1 VAGSARYTA
10 ILDANVL
17 FPQLVRDLLLSLA
30 ACGLYHA
37 RWSPDINEEWTRNLR
52 RKRPELADKIPRI
65 VDALNRTVPDCL
77 VTGYRPLVPS
87 LKLPDPAD
95 RHVLAA
101 AIAGHAD
108 AIVTFNLRDFPAEI
122 LQVHGIEAQHPDD
135 FIMNQLQLHEVRA
148 LTAVK
153 EMRERWKNPPYTAT
167 EMLRLLALRGLSQ
180 TAEHLQGALKLI

>member
-1 VAGSARYTA
+1 MAGSARYTA

-37 RWSPDINEEWTRNLR
+37 RWSADINGEWIRNLQA
-52 RKRPELADKIPRI
+52 KRPDMADKIPRI

-77 VTGYRPLVPS
+77 ITGYERLVQG
-87 LKLPDPAD
+87 LELPDPGD

-108 AIVTFNLRDFPAEI
+108 AIVTFNLKDFPTEV
-122 LQVHGIEAQHPDD
+122 LMVHEIEAQHPDD

-153 EMRERWKNPPYTAT
+153 EMRERWRNPPYTA
-167 EMLRLLALRGLSQ
+167 EKMLELLESRGLPQ
-180 TAEHLQGALKLI
+180 TAEHLQSALKLI